1 MHFRRGLNEELKDIL
16 AGKTILERFLEYS
29 NLCITLDNN
38 LFARKKEKRGFMK
51 PFP

>member
-16 AGKTILERFLEYS
+16 ASKTTPERFSEYA

-38 LFARKKEKRGFMK
+38 LFARKKEKRGFIK
-51 PFP
+51 LFP